1 MIFSLSFHDVFF
13 KAENW
18 IDINES
24 LHAQML
30 KLKAGQLLLDCDAA
44 AALRNMFIEITFL
57 STLLFEMIKQNWTV
71 EHCFKTVHK
80 SYQAQ
85 YLSRTKDFRTFSR
98 NSSPRS
104 VK

>member
-57 STLLFEMIKQNWTV
+57 STRTFEMITQNWTV
-71 EHCFKTVHK
+71 EHCFKT
-80 SYQAQ
+80 QNC
-85 YLSRTKDFRTFSR
+85 L
-98 NSSPRS
+98 
-104 VK
+104 

>member
-13 KAENW
+13 KDENW

-44 AALRNMFIEITFL
+44 ALRNMFIEITFL
-57 STLLFEMIKQNWTV
+57 STLTFEMIKQNWTF
-71 EHCFKTVHK
+71 EH
-80 SYQAQ
+80 
-85 YLSRTKDFRTFSR
+85 
-98 NSSPRS
+98 
-104 VK
+104 